1 MASMP
6 TPLSEAFLTVLAC
19 RERGITSQEQLVPRV
34 MHIDENASPVSISQA
49 GLIRLSG
56 PARAIALDV
65 LRVNSLQTGAY
76 VSHFRGRG
84 MEFDES
90 RPYQPGDDPRSI
102 DWRVTARSTT
112 AYTKLFR
119 EERERPVLVVV
130 DLRSTMHFATRGSFK
145 SVNGSRAAAL
155 IAWAAHHRG
164 DRLGG
169 LIFGDTTHRE
179 LKPRLGRRAALRFV
193 HELVGHADWSPGEDT
208 GIDGSEQFTQAM
220 SSLRRV
226 ARPGSLVVVISDFS
240 GFSRAAQ
247 SYLSSVA
254 RHNEV
259 LAVFLNDPLERE
271 LPPPGRYRLVSPD
284 DELAIDT
291 FANAARRDYH
301 NAFEQRLHELETF
314 CQRYG
319 VHLMPMSTDD
329 DPVGSLQTA
338 LGRRTR

>member
-1 MASMP
+1 MY
-6 TPLSEAFLTVLAC
+6 E
-19 RERGITSQEQLVPRV
+19 
-34 MHIDENASPVSISQA
+34 DASPVSVSQA
-49 GLIRLSG
+49 GLIRLNG
-56 PARAIALDV
+56 PARAIALDA

-119 EERERPVLVVV
+119 EERERPVLVVA
-130 DLRSTMHFATRGSFK
+130 DLRASMHFATRGCFK
-145 SVNGSRAAAL
+145 SVNASRAAAL
-155 IAWAAHHRG
+155 LSWAAHHRG

-193 HELVGHADWSPGEDT
+193 HELVNHPDWENRERAAE
-208 GIDGSEQFTQAM
+208 IDSEAALTQAM
-220 SSLRRV
+220 SALRRV
-226 ARPGSLVVVISDFS
+226 ARPGSLVVVLSDFL

-259 LAVFLNDPLERE
+259 LAVGTEIAATRAI
-271 LPPPGRYRLVSPD
+271 PPGF
-284 DELAIDT
+284 T
-291 FANAARRDYH
+291 
-301 NAFEQRLHELETF
+301 
-314 CQRYG
+314 
-319 VHLMPMSTDD
+319 
-329 DPVGSLQTA
+329 
-338 LGRRTR
+338 

>member
-1 MASMP
+1 
-6 TPLSEAFLTVLAC
+6 V
-19 RERGITSQEQLVPRV
+19 RRHD
-34 MHIDENASPVSISQA
+34 HIAKDASPVSVTQA
-49 GLIRLSG
+49 DLIRLNG
-56 PARAIALDV
+56 AARGIALNV

-112 AYTKLFR
+112 AFTKLFR

-130 DLRSTMHFATRGSFK
+130 DLRANMHFATRGCFK
-145 SVNGSRAAAL
+145 SVNASRAAAL
-155 IAWAAHHRG
+155 ISWAAHHRG

-179 LKPRLGRRAALRFV
+179 LKPRLGRLASLRFV
-193 HELVGHADWSPGEDT
+193 HQLAEHPDWKKADQN
-208 GIDGSEQFTQAM
+208 SESRVAAGFDPMTHAM

-226 ARPGSLVVVISDFS
+226 VRPGSLVVVISDFV

-247 SYLSSVA
+247 SYLSGVA
-254 RHNEV
+254 RHSEV
-259 LAVFLNDPLERE
+259 LSVFMNDPLERE
-271 LPPPGRYRLVSPD
+271 LPPPGRYRIVSPT
-284 DELAIDT
+284 DEIAIDT
-291 FANAARRDYH
+291 FASAARRDYE
-301 NAFEQRLHELETF
+301 NEFASRSHELERF
-314 CQRYG
+314 CHRYG

-329 DPVGSLQTA
+329 DPASTLQAA

>member
-1 MASMP
+1 MR
-6 TPLSEAFLTVLAC
+6 LQHLHE
-19 RERGITSQEQLVPRV
+19 
-34 MHIDENASPVSISQA
+34 DASPVSVSQA

-130 DLRSTMHFATRGSFK
+130 DLRSNMHFATRGCFK
-145 SVNGSRAAAL
+145 SVNASRAAAL
-155 IAWAAHHRG
+155 LAWAAHHRG

-179 LKPRLGRRAALRFV
+179 LKPRLGRRAALRYV
-193 HELVGHADWSPGEDT
+193 HQLVGHSDWQRGDSAAVSSDALM
-208 GIDGSEQFTQAM
+208 QAM
-220 SSLRRV
+220 SALRRV
-226 ARPGSLVVVISDFS
+226 ARPGSLVVVISDFT
-240 GFSRAAQ
+240 GFSRSAQ

-259 LAVFLNDPLERE
+259 LAVFMNDPLERD

-301 NAFEQRLHELETF
+301 NAFEQRTQELEAF

-319 VHLMPMSTDD
+319 VHLMPMATDD
-329 DPVGSLQTA
+329 DPVSTLQTA
-338 LGRRTR
+338 LGRRSR

>member
-1 MASMP
+1 M
-6 TPLSEAFLTVLAC
+6 
-19 RERGITSQEQLVPRV
+19 RQLD
-34 MHIDENASPVSISQA
+34 HIYENASPVSVSQS

-65 LRVNSLQTGAY
+65 LRVRSLQTGAY

-119 EERERPVLVVV
+119 EERERPVLVMV
-130 DLRSTMHFATRGSFK
+130 DLRSNMHFATRGCFK
-145 SVNGSRAAAL
+145 SVNASRAAAL
-155 IAWAAHHRG
+155 LSWAAHHRG

-169 LIFGDTTHRE
+169 LIFGDTVHRE
-179 LKPRLGRRAALRFV
+179 LKPRLGRQAALRFL
-193 HELVGHADWSPGEDT
+193 HELAEHPDWALQADDAATDREAP
-208 GIDGSEQFTQAM
+208 FTLAM
-220 SSLRRV
+220 ASLRRV
-226 ARPGSLVVVISDFS
+226 ARPGSLVVILSDFL
-240 GFSRAAQ
+240 GINRAAQ

-259 LAVFLNDPLERE
+259 LAVVLSDPIERE
-271 LPPPGRYRLVSPD
+271 LPPPGRYRLVRDD

-291 FANAARRDYH
+291 HAQAARRDYR
-301 NAFEQRLHELETF
+301 NAFESRAHELDQF

-319 VHLMPMSTDD
+319 IHIMPLSTDD
-329 DPVGSLQTA
+329 DPVSALQTA

>member
-1 MASMP
+1 
-6 TPLSEAFLTVLAC
+6 
-19 RERGITSQEQLVPRV
+19 
-34 MHIDENASPVSISQA
+34 MHLDHSPADLSPVAVSQPA
-49 GLIRLSG
+49 LIRLYG
-56 PARAIALDV
+56 PARALALDV

-130 DLRSTMHFATRGSFK
+130 DLRSNMHFATRGSFK
-145 SVNGSRAAAL
+145 SVLAARAAAL

-169 LIFGDTTHRE
+169 LIFGDAVHRE
-179 LKPRLGRRAALRFV
+179 LKPRLGRQSALRFV
-193 HELVGHADWSPGEDT
+193 HALAEHPDWQAGSGTADD
-208 GIDGSEQFTQAM
+208 QAQVLTTAL

-226 ARPGSLVVVISDFS
+226 ARPGSLVVLLSDFR
-240 GFSRAAQ
+240 GLTRAGQ
-247 SYLSSVA
+247 SHLSAVA
-254 RHNEV
+254 RHNEM
-259 LAVFLNDPLERE
+259 LAISLSDPFERE
-271 LPPPGRYRLVSPD
+271 LPPPGRYRLLRGD
-284 DELAIDT
+284 DEELAIDT
-291 FANAARRDYH
+291 QVPAARRDYAQ
-301 NAFEQRLHELETF
+301 AFAARLQAFDGF

-319 VHLMPMSTDD
+319 IHHLPMSTDD
-329 DPVGSLQTA
+329 DPISTLQTA
-338 LGRRTR
+338 LGRRTH

>member
-1 MASMP
+1 MR
-6 TPLSEAFLTVLAC
+6 LD
-19 RERGITSQEQLVPRV
+19 
-34 MHIDENASPVSISQA
+34 HIPEDASPVSVSQA
-49 GLIRLSG
+49 ELIRLNG
-56 PARAIALDV
+56 PARAIALNV

-130 DLRSTMHFATRGSFK
+130 DLRSNMHFATRGCFK
-145 SVNGSRAAAL
+145 SVNASRAAAL
-155 IAWAAHHRG
+155 LSWAAHHRG

-193 HELVGHADWSPGEDT
+193 HQLAEHPDWTNRGMPE
-208 GIDGSEQFTQAM
+208 GSDPFAQAM

-226 ARPGSLVVVISDFS
+226 ARPGSLVVVISDFI
-240 GFSRAAQ
+240 GFNRAAQ

-259 LAVFLNDPLERE
+259 LAVFMNDPLERK
-271 LPPPGRYRLVSPD
+271 LPPPGRYRIVSPD

-291 FANAARRDYH
+291 HAAAARRDY
-301 NAFEQRLHELETF
+301 EQEFTERSHELEAF
-314 CQRYG
+314 CHRYG

-329 DPVGSLQTA
+329 DPVSTLQTA
-338 LGRRTR
+338 LGRRSH

>member
-1 MASMP
+1 MR
-6 TPLSEAFLTVLAC
+6 LD
-19 RERGITSQEQLVPRV
+19 
-34 MHIDENASPVSISQA
+34 HIYEGASPVSVSQP

-56 PARAIALDV
+56 PARAIALDA

-76 VSHFRGRG
+76 VSRFRGRG

-119 EERERPVLVVV
+119 EERERPVLVAV
-130 DLRSTMHFATRGSFK
+130 DLRSNMHFATQGCFK
-145 SVNGSRAAAL
+145 SVNASRAAAL
-155 IAWAAHHRG
+155 VSWAAHHRG

-193 HELVGHADWSPGEDT
+193 HELAEHPDWQRRDIEGSGMDPR
-208 GIDGSEQFTQAM
+208 GIDPLAQAM
-220 SSLRRV
+220 SALRRV
-226 ARPGSLVVVISDFS
+226 TRPGSLVVVISDFV

-259 LAVFLNDPLERE
+259 LAVFLNDPIERQ
-271 LPPPGRYRLVSPD
+271 LPPPGRYRLVSPE

-291 FANAARRDYH
+291 YAAPARHDYEQ
-301 NAFEQRLHELETF
+301 AFDDRLQELENF

-319 VHLMPMSTDD
+319 IHLMPMSTDD
-329 DPVGSLQTA
+329 DPASTLQAA
-338 LGRRTR
+338 LGRRTH

>member
-1 MASMP
+1 MVRLDHMP
-6 TPLSEAFLTVLAC
+6 
-19 RERGITSQEQLVPRV
+19 
-34 MHIDENASPVSISQA
+34 ENASPVSVNQA

-130 DLRSTMHFATRGSFK
+130 DLRSNMHFATQGCFK
-145 SVNGSRAAAL
+145 SVNASRAAAL
-155 IAWAAHHRG
+155 LSWSAHHRG

-169 LIFGDTTHRE
+169 LVFGDTTHRE
-179 LKPRLGRRAALRFV
+179 LKPRLGRQAALRFV
-193 HELVGHADWSPGEDT
+193 HELVEHPDWHSQA
-208 GIDGSEQFTQAM
+208 GSDREAPLTMAM
-220 SSLRRV
+220 ASLRRV
-226 ARPGSLVVVISDFS
+226 ARPGSLVVILSDFL
-240 GFSRAAQ
+240 GMSRAAQ

-259 LAVFLNDPLERE
+259 LSVFLSDPLEQE
-271 LPPPGRYRLVSPD
+271 LPPPGRYRVVSAD
-284 DELAIDT
+284 DEMSIDT
-291 FANAARRDYH
+291 YAGSARSDYH
-301 NAFEQRLHELETF
+301 AAFEQRMREFEVF

-319 VHLMPMSTDD
+319 IHLMSMSTRD
-329 DPVGSLQTA
+329 DPVSALQTA
-338 LGRRTR
+338 LGRRTH

>member
-1 MASMP
+1 VAR
-6 TPLSEAFLTVLAC
+6 LD
-19 RERGITSQEQLVPRV
+19 
-34 MHIDENASPVSISQA
+34 HIPEDASPISVSQA
-49 GLIRLSG
+49 GLIRLNS

-119 EERERPVLVVV
+119 EERERPVLVCV
-130 DLRSTMHFATRGSFK
+130 DLRSNMHFATRGCFK
-145 SVNGSRAAAL
+145 SVNASRAGAL
-155 IAWAAHHRG
+155 LAWAAHHRG

-193 HELVGHADWSPGEDT
+193 HQLAEHRDWTNRGVVADAEPL
-208 GIDGSEQFTQAM
+208 TQAM
-220 SSLRRV
+220 SALRRV
-226 ARPGSLVVVISDFS
+226 ARPGSLVVVISDFI
-240 GFSRAAQ
+240 GFNRAAQ

-254 RHNEV
+254 RHNDV
-259 LAVFLNDPLERE
+259 LAVFMNDPLERK
-271 LPPPGRYRLVSPD
+271 LPPPGRYRIVSPH

-291 FANAARRDYH
+291 YATAARRDYEH
-301 NAFEQRLHELETF
+301 EFTERSHELEVF
-314 CQRYG
+314 CHRYG

-329 DPVGSLQTA
+329 DPVSTLQKA
-338 LGRRTR
+338 LGRRSH

>member
-1 MASMP
+1 MR
-6 TPLSEAFLTVLAC
+6 LEHLH
-19 RERGITSQEQLVPRV
+19 E
-34 MHIDENASPVSISQA
+34 DASPVSVSQA
-49 GLIRLSG
+49 GLIRLNG
-56 PARAIALDV
+56 PARAIALNV

-76 VSHFRGRG
+76 VSRFRGRG

-119 EERERPVLVVV
+119 EERERPVLVCV
-130 DLRSTMHFATRGSFK
+130 DLRSNMHFATRGCFK
-145 SVNGSRAAAL
+145 SVNASRAAAL
-155 IAWAAHHRG
+155 LAWAAHHRG

-193 HELVGHADWSPGEDT
+193 HQLAEHPDWTNRGVANDEEPL
-208 GIDGSEQFTQAM
+208 TQAM
-220 SSLRRV
+220 SALRRV
-226 ARPGSLVVVISDFS
+226 ARPGSLVVVISDFI

-259 LAVFLNDPLERE
+259 LAVFMNDPLEKE
-271 LPPPGRYRLVSPD
+271 LPPPGRYRIVSPD
-284 DELAIDT
+284 NELEIDT
-291 FANAARRDYH
+291 FAAAARRDYANEFAERSH
-301 NAFEQRLHELETF
+301 DLEAFCH
-314 CQRYG
+314 RYG

-329 DPVGSLQTA
+329 DPVSTLQKA
-338 LGRRTR
+338 LGRRSH

>member
-1 MASMP
+1 MSR
-6 TPLSEAFLTVLAC
+6 LD
-19 RERGITSQEQLVPRV
+19 
-34 MHIDENASPVSISQA
+34 HIPDDASPVSITQSA
-49 GLIRLSG
+49 LIRLSG

-65 LRVNSLQTGAY
+65 LRVKSLQTGAY

-130 DLRSTMHFATRGSFK
+130 DLRSTMHFATQGCFK
-145 SVNGSRAAAL
+145 SVNASRAAAL
-155 IAWAAHHRG
+155 LAWAAHHRG

-169 LIFGDTTHRE
+169 IIFGDTTHRE
-179 LKPRLGRRAALRFV
+179 IKPRLGRQAALRFV
-193 HELVGHADWSPGEDT
+193 HELVGHRDWQQGGATTESVDPLA
-208 GIDGSEQFTQAM
+208 QAM

-240 GFSRAAQ
+240 RFTRSAQ

-259 LAVFLNDPLERE
+259 LAVFINDPLERD

-291 FANAARRDYH
+291 YAAGARRDYH
-301 NAFEQRLHELETF
+301 NAFEQRKTELETF

-319 VHLMPMSTDD
+319 IHLLPMSTDD
-329 DPVGSLQTA
+329 DPVSALQQA
-338 LGRRTR
+338 LGRRAR

>member
-1 MASMP
+1 MAR
-6 TPLSEAFLTVLAC
+6 LD
-19 RERGITSQEQLVPRV
+19 
-34 MHIDENASPVSISQA
+34 HIPEDASPISVSQA
-49 GLIRLSG
+49 GLIRLNG

-130 DLRSTMHFATRGSFK
+130 DLRSNMHFATRGCFK
-145 SVNGSRAAAL
+145 SVNAARAAAL
-155 IAWAAHHRG
+155 ISWAAHHRG

-169 LIFGDTTHRE
+169 LIFGDTSHRE

-193 HELVGHADWSPGEDT
+193 HQLAEHKDWQARGVPDSGQPL
-208 GIDGSEQFTQAM
+208 TQAM
-220 SSLRRV
+220 SALRRV
-226 ARPGSLVVVISDFS
+226 ARPGSLVVVVSDFI
-240 GFSRAAQ
+240 GFDRAAK

-259 LAVFLNDPLERE
+259 LAIFMNDPLERQ
-271 LPPPGRYRLVSPD
+271 LPPPGRYRIVSPN

-291 FANAARRDYH
+291 YAAAARRDYENEFAERSH
-301 NAFEQRLHELETF
+301 DLEAFCH
-314 CQRYG
+314 RYG
-319 VHLMPMSTDD
+319 IHLLPMSTDD
-329 DPVGSLQTA
+329 DPVSTLQTA
-338 LGRRTR
+338 LGRRSR

>member
-1 MASMP
+1 MAR
-6 TPLSEAFLTVLAC
+6 LD
-19 RERGITSQEQLVPRV
+19 
-34 MHIDENASPVSISQA
+34 HIPEDASPISVSQA
-49 GLIRLSG
+49 GLIRLNG

-130 DLRSTMHFATRGSFK
+130 DLRSNMHFATRGCFK
-145 SVNGSRAAAL
+145 SVNAARAAAL
-155 IAWAAHHRG
+155 ISWAAHHRG

-169 LIFGDTTHRE
+169 LIFGDTSHRE

-193 HELVGHADWSPGEDT
+193 HQLAEHQDWQARGVP
-208 GIDGSEQFTQAM
+208 DGGQPLTQAM
-220 SSLRRV
+220 SALRRV
-226 ARPGSLVVVISDFS
+226 ARPGSLVVVVSDFI
-240 GFSRAAQ
+240 GFDRAAK

-259 LAVFLNDPLERE
+259 LAIFMNDPLERQ
-271 LPPPGRYRLVSPD
+271 LPPPGRYRIVSPN

-291 FANAARRDYH
+291 YAAAARRDYENEFSERSH
-301 NAFEQRLHELETF
+301 DLEAFCH
-314 CQRYG
+314 RYG
-319 VHLMPMSTDD
+319 IHLLPMSTDD
-329 DPVGSLQTA
+329 DPVSTLQTA
-338 LGRRTR
+338 LGRRSR

>member
-1 MASMP
+1 MSR
-6 TPLSEAFLTVLAC
+6 LEHLY
-19 RERGITSQEQLVPRV
+19 E
-34 MHIDENASPVSISQA
+34 DASPVSVSQA
-49 GLIRLSG
+49 GLIRLNG

-65 LRVNSLQTGAY
+65 LRVSSLQTGAY

-130 DLRSTMHFATRGSFK
+130 DLRANMHFATRGCFK
-145 SVNGSRAAAL
+145 SVNASRAAAL
-155 IAWAAHHRG
+155 LSWAAHHRG

-179 LKPRLGRRAALRFV
+179 LKPRLGRQAALRYV
-193 HELVGHADWSPGEDT
+193 HELVAHPDWENRERSVDADVEAPL
-208 GIDGSEQFTQAM
+208 TQAM
-220 SSLRRV
+220 SALRRV
-226 ARPGSLVVVISDFS
+226 SRPGSLVVILSDFL
-240 GFSRAAQ
+240 GFSRSAQ

-259 LAVFLNDPLERE
+259 LAVFLNDPLERK
-271 LPPPGRYRLVSPD
+271 LPPPGHYRLVTRD
-284 DELAIDT
+284 AELAIDT
-291 FANAARRDYH
+291 HARAARRDYE
-301 NAFEQRLHELETF
+301 NAFETRSKELEAF

-319 VHLMPMSTDD
+319 AHLMPLSTED
-329 DPVGSLQTA
+329 DPVTALQTA
-338 LGRRTR
+338 LGRRTH

>member
-1 MASMP
+1 MP
-6 TPLSEAFLTVLAC
+6 RLDRLP
-19 RERGITSQEQLVPRV
+19 P
-34 MHIDENASPVSISQA
+34 DASPVSVTQA
-49 GLIRLSG
+49 GLIRLNG
-56 PARAIALDV
+56 PARLIALDV

-119 EERERPVLVVV
+119 EERERPVLVVT
-130 DLRSTMHFATRGSFK
+130 DLRQNMHFATRGCFK
-145 SVNGSRAAAL
+145 SVNASRAAAL
-155 IAWAAHHRG
+155 LAWAAHHRG

-169 LIFGDTTHRE
+169 LIFGDDSHRE
-179 LKPRLGRRAALRFV
+179 LKPRLGRQAALRFV
-193 HELVGHADWSPGEDT
+193 HALVEHPDWQRRRRLEGD
-208 GIDGSEQFTQAM
+208 DGQAAM
-220 SSLRRV
+220 TMAMAALRRV
-226 ARPGSLVVVISDFS
+226 ARPGSLVVILSDFA
-240 GFSRAAQ
+240 GFGRAAQ

-259 LAVFLNDPLERE
+259 LAVFLSDPVERN
-271 LPPPGRYRLVSPD
+271 LPPPGRYRLVAND
-284 DELAIDT
+284 EELAIDT
-291 FANAARRDYH
+291 GASRARDDYH
-301 NAFEQRLHELETF
+301 AAFEKRVQALDTF

-329 DPVGSLQTA
+329 DPVSTLQAA
-338 LGRRTR
+338 LGRRTH

>member
-1 MASMP
+1 MP
-6 TPLSEAFLTVLAC
+6 RLDRLP
-19 RERGITSQEQLVPRV
+19 P
-34 MHIDENASPVSISQA
+34 DASPVSVTQA
-49 GLIRLSG
+49 GLIRLNG
-56 PARAIALDV
+56 PARLIALDV

-119 EERERPVLVVV
+119 EERERPVLVVT
-130 DLRSTMHFATRGSFK
+130 DLRQNMHFATRGCFK
-145 SVNGSRAAAL
+145 SVNASRAAAL
-155 IAWAAHHRG
+155 LAWAAHHRG

-169 LIFGDTTHRE
+169 LIFGDDSHRE
-179 LKPRLGRRAALRFV
+179 LKPRLGRQAALRFV
-193 HELVGHADWSPGEDT
+193 HALVEHPDWQRRRRREGDDGEA
-208 GIDGSEQFTQAM
+208 AM
-220 SSLRRV
+220 TTAMAALRRV
-226 ARPGSLVVVISDFS
+226 ARPGSLVVILSDFA
-240 GFSRAAQ
+240 GFGRAAQ

-259 LAVFLNDPLERE
+259 LAVFLSDPVERN
-271 LPPPGRYRLVSPD
+271 LPPPGRYRLVAND
-284 DELAIDT
+284 EELAIDT
-291 FANAARRDYH
+291 GASRARDDYH
-301 NAFEQRLHELETF
+301 AAFEQRVQALDTF

-329 DPVGSLQTA
+329 DPVSTLQAA
-338 LGRRTR
+338 LGRRTH